1 MLPLERLQAAQRL
14 IADTLLPT
22 PMLLDHVLSE
32 RLGRSVWLKA
42 ELSQRTGSFK
52 SRGALHWVRTASRQ
66 ELAGG
71 LGAVSAGNHALGL
84 AWAAGQANIPVTIVM
99 PEDASRF
106 KVEGSRALGADVI
119 LHGDINQ
126 AWEKIHTLT
135 EERGLTL
142 VHPYDDERVIAG
154 QGTVGLEILAQTPK
168 ASVILC
174 PIGGGGLI
182 AGIGSAAATLRPG
195 LSVIGV
201 EPSGAASMAH
211 AWAKGGPSRLD
222 TVTTCAKSL
231 AAAIVGEHSY
241 PICRETTQ
249 TLIQVG
255 ETSIAHAVHHLLYQA
270 KLVAEPGAAVGVAAL
285 LEDAVTL
292 PPEGDIVVVI
302 TGGNMSRDELEPFL

>member
-14 IADTLLPT
+14 IADTLSPT

-32 RLGRSVWLKA
+32 RLGRPVWLKA
-42 ELSQRTGSFK
+42 ELCQRTGSFK

-182 AGIGSAAATLRPG
+182 AGIGSAAAALRPG

-249 TLIQVG
+249 TLIQVD

-292 PPEGDIVVVI
+292 PPEGDIVVVV